1 MSMRKSPSG
10 YITGRP
16 VVYPVV
22 RLHNRSIAGHPYG
35 THPLHLA
42 FMHSHHRKM
51 ESKISE
57 DDLFAG
63 GEFDTYKV
71 NFIFR

>member
-35 THPLHLA
+35 TYTHVQCMRA
-42 FMHSHHRKM
+42 DTGE
-51 ESKISE
+51 ESTALVFNGSI
-57 DDLFAG
+57 L
-63 GEFDTYKV
+63 YLV
-71 NFIFR
+71 M